1 MREMVEKKNTTAKP
15 KEAKNESEKKPQTSY
30 TMNEVFKITDDLFTL
45 SKEREYPLGAF
56 VHGLIFALEFASQS
70 YHIPPQQLAEI
81 KRDCRRYVDEIVRTN
96 ALKTPEPKKK

>member
-1 MREMVEKKNTTAKP
+1 MTEKKHEKP
-15 KEAKNESEKKPQTSY
+15 KNETEENKNPKQPRSSY

-56 VHGLIFALEFASQS
+56 VHGLIFALEFAQQS

-81 KRDCRRYVDEIVRTN
+81 KRDCKRYVDEIVRTS
-96 ALKTPEPKKK
+96 ALKNTAEPKKK